1 MYAFYDNCGMGEEG
15 SRHWRGRIRVGRYL
29 PPRDES
35 FAFPK
40 FWLNYQHYEFVDS
53 DSACSVTWALGTEI
67 PLSSDL
73 HAQKKIARRG
83 LRYCCVLRGSS
94 PRRRSSEDMAA
105 PFPIGTPGQPWGDAE
120 KEEWRATRKVQ
131 RSYKDEVID
140 KLQQLDADVFDV
152 VQ

>member
-1 MYAFYDNCGMGEEG
+1 M
-15 SRHWRGRIRVGRYL
+15 
-29 PPRDES
+29 PPRL
-35 FAFPK
+35 A
-40 FWLNYQHYEFVDS
+40 
-53 DSACSVTWALGTEI
+53 
-67 PLSSDL
+67 
-73 HAQKKIARRG
+73 
-83 LRYCCVLRGSS
+83 GSS

-140 KLQQLDADVFDV
+140 KLQQLNADVFDV